1 MKHAFYKAMF
11 FLLASCLF
19 LQFVSCNIDKS
30 DEKICLISTDYD
42 LSELYAFPF
51 DQSLT
56 EKYEDEKYDAFY
68 SYVSKTNE
76 YGDVPETLVVN
87 KNRASHVQMINT
99 ISGFWV
105 GFDYS
110 EFASG
115 IFFIPCSGSIYEP
128 TKLLDSRCIGLFE
141 SDTSEYCYAITSW
154 NFFDEH
160 TKGIT
165 LYRLISLN
173 DEKECTAEKV
183 CDIALDSAI
192 SAIRTK
198 NQSFLVASHTSL
210 YLVTLEGNV
219 TQIDVPDIWD
229 DINVNSMVEVN
240 GLIYIGSKYG
250 VLEYDMSQ
258 NSFAWFPVDYDMIIK

>member
-1 MKHAFYKAMF
+1 MKQIWPKIFVIAFMLNI
-11 FLLASCLF
+11 FLNLI
-19 LQFVSCNIDKS
+19 SCNQTTYK
-30 DEKICLISTDYD
+30 KIPIESTDYD
-42 LSELYAFPF
+42 IAELKSVSF
-51 DQSLT
+51 DKDMMT
-56 EKYEDEKYDAFY
+56 KYNNEEYEAYY
-68 SYVSKTNE
+68 SFVSKSNE
-76 YGDVPETLVVN
+76 YGDVSETLVVN
-87 KNRASHVQMINT
+87 NNRSSHVQMINS

-115 IFFIPCSGSIYEP
+115 IFFIPCSGSVYEP

-160 TKGIT
+160 TKGIS

-192 SAIRTK
+192 SAIRTE

-229 DINVNSMVEVN
+229 DIHVNSMVEVN

-250 VLEYDMSQ
+250 VLEYDVSQ